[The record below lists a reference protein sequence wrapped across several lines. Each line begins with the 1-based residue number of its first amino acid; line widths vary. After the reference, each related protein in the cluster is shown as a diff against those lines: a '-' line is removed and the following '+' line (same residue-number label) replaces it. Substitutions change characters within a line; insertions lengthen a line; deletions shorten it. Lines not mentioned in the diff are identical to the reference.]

1 MKKFYNEPEMEV
13 RNYTL
18 PPRDIVMTSDAGNT
32 GGDNNLEDGDDFFD

>member
-13 RNYTL
+13 RNYSL
-18 PPRDIVMTSDAGNT
+18 PPRDIVMTSDA